1 MHKVQVGC
9 ADSNSRFVMTRAAV
23 QSQASS
29 KVARMNTGRV
39 RRRRQIDDKCL
50 DLRTGIV
57 RSTGKASFFSVRVT
71 ALMAMVHPT
80 RQSGASDDRLFR
92 VLRPDANRI
101 VRGRCSA
108 MAHTIALDGSSIRRY
123 EHCRTDAGLDDV
135 VAAVVLVADAV
146 EGLHVHGV
154 GNSDGSGCQAAGEGS
169 KTGRKKPLAN
179 GRAQVGALPPSPGLA
194 FRPRRRFSR
203 RFATGRAKSC
213 PRPYLRPPQ
222 LHGHGKRPWNTV
234 GDRLWERG
242 QGLFTTMP
250 AKQSARLL
258 PPPHNQGRGGRRRD
272 HRGQG
277 RCWHW
282 HHCRQP
288 HWVTEGT
295 MLWGSRQGTARR
307 EVSFPKE
314 SV

>member
-57 RSTGKASFFSVRVT
+57 RST
-71 ALMAMVHPT
+71 
-80 RQSGASDDRLFR
+80 
-92 VLRPDANRI
+92 
-101 VRGRCSA
+101 
-108 MAHTIALDGSSIRRY
+108 
-123 EHCRTDAGLDDV
+123 
-135 VAAVVLVADAV
+135 
-146 EGLHVHGV
+146 
-154 GNSDGSGCQAAGEGS
+154 
-169 KTGRKKPLAN
+169 